1 MIDYT
6 TAGDGYAWER
16 TLPEGVHLTQPIN
29 TAGHVTGATLQA
41 AGESY
46 SVSFALSEGVRPS
59 SMTRPGGSTSYQY
72 NLSKEL
78 TNINHGSGSRA
89 RVSLGR
95 DSVGRVE
102 TRSLP
107 HLGVTDTFGHNHAG
121 WITSEERNDGSLDAE
136 YEYREDGIRT
146 SHTINGR
153 KTRFVASDAGRMQE
167 VWDGHLSPQYQAAV
181 SGEIY
186 WVDPNPAY
194 PNPANTYYAS
204 VDAAIQAVF
213 AEHGPQPPTD
223 PPIIYIAAPNPY
235 PADIIIEQT
244 GVMGDD
250 FEDGAGG
257 AWDSTVTSGNGT
269 VDFQQTAIARSGFA
283 PKFTAGSG
291 DEAYVTKTFASPPD
305 TFSQTVHLYLDA
317 EDLDDQDDEALLLR
331 VTDGVDS
338 LIELKLIYDGQPE
351 LEALH
356 YDGAGL
362 VSAGTSAVAEDG
374 WYQVDLVFS
383 PDHGDADDGRFRW
396 WVNGSFVGATTDM
409 DLPSLVF
416 NDLALGLISVTDCS
430 LELITDDCG
439 IGGLT
444 TNATNPIIIRSK
456 RGTDLRV
463 TGNVEVRSVSHVRLQ
478 GLELEGAT
486 VRFENATGCGLASC
500 IVETSVVFENCS
512 DPDVYNN
519 TFDCQS
525 GANSLE
531 LQNCGG
537 GLVWNNIFYENSAGN
552 PGVSWTGGAPSLGY
566 NCYWPNNCPWSE
578 PGSTYGDP
586 LLHATQYHITSG
598 SSVAMSAGEPQFSG
612 PSSLYEDGVS
622 TKVYDG
628 DVPED
633 TQDPLDNFSVPEGS
647 GGRQG
652 SLYYHDD
659 NANQGYD
666 TGEDLWHDLN
676 GNGIYDDATD
686 AKVYGGGDGYQV
698 ADQDPGEQKGLF
710 YHDADGDGD
719 WDAGESIYVSTSNM
733 VGYVCADFYGRRRR
747 THPCQGAIERHTESV
762 ESSCGRV
769 TARVIDGRR
778 TR

>member
-1 MIDYT
+1 M
-6 TAGDGYAWER
+6 
-16 TLPEGVHLTQPIN
+16 
-29 TAGHVTGATLQA
+29 
-41 AGESY
+41 
-46 SVSFALSEGVRPS
+46 
-59 SMTRPGGSTSYQY
+59 
-72 NLSKEL
+72 
-78 TNINHGSGSRA
+78 
-89 RVSLGR
+89 
-95 DSVGRVE
+95 
-102 TRSLP
+102 
-107 HLGVTDTFGHNHAG
+107 
-121 WITSEERNDGSLDAE
+121 DA
-136 YEYREDGIRT
+136 
-146 SHTINGR
+146 
-153 KTRFVASDAGRMQE
+153 V
-167 VWDGHLSPQYQAAV
+167 
-181 SGEIY
+181 
-186 WVDPNPAY
+186 
-194 PNPANTYYAS
+194 
-204 VDAAIQAVF
+204 
-213 AEHGPQPPTD
+213 
-223 PPIIYIAAPNPY
+223 
-235 PADIIIEQT
+235 
-244 GVMGDD
+244 
-250 FEDGAGG
+250 
-257 AWDSTVTSGNGT
+257 
-269 VDFQQTAIARSGFA
+269 
-283 PKFTAGSG
+283 
-291 DEAYVTKTFASPPD
+291 
-305 TFSQTVHLYLDA
+305 
-317 EDLDDQDDEALLLR
+317 LR
-331 VTDGVDS
+331 RCS
-338 LIELKLIYDGQPE
+338 
-351 LEALH
+351 
-356 YDGAGL
+356 
-362 VSAGTSAVAEDG
+362 
-374 WYQVDLVFS
+374 
-383 PDHGDADDGRFRW
+383 RW

-525 GANSLE
+525 GASGLE

-537 GLVWNNIFYENSAGN
+537 GLVWNNIFYQNSAGN
-552 PGVSWTGGAPSLGY
+552 PGVTWTGGAPSLGY

-598 SSVAMSAGEPQFSG
+598 SSVAMSAGEPQFTG
-612 PSSLYEDGVS
+612 PTSLYEDGTS

-633 TQDPLDNFSVPEGS
+633 AQDPLDNFSVPEGS

-652 SLYYHDD
+652 SLYYHDG
-659 NANQGYD
+659 NASQGYD
-666 TGEDLWHDLN
+666 TGEDVWHDLN
-676 GNGIYDDATD
+676 ANGVYDDGTD
-686 AKVYGGGDGYQV
+686 AKVYGGGNGYQV

-778 TR
+778 FEYSYDGAGRLVSYTDVSTPANSATYVYDYLGNRVKMRIGQGTSSDTSYYFVYEGLDPVAEYVDEGSDGSMDRTRIYWVLPDIDRRVGFVDLEGGNAHYYFYLTDQVGSVLQIVDENDTVVNQYDYDAFGNLVPENTFETVENRYRFQGREWDAHAGHYYFRNRTYIPEWGVWPQPDPDIRADDPNGCWNYVAFENDPQDHTDPLGLWTEAGLIEAYVEEYGDNQKAMDALVIVLSLYRLEHGDFKLDDWGVDHKAGVIRIASTWWFGSERPNANAASQLYQVLADEFFGLADLPETWGGMGRRVGGGGLKAVGGGFSTVGGSFFLLRRSQD